1 MNTLKNVAC
10 LANALGLLCFWPY
23 VAAVLLAV
31 LIGRGPEA
39 FITEFVAHE
48 DQNPIN
54 FGTLNVV
61 IHIVIEDYNVI
72 QQMSKCNAV

>member
-10 LANALGLLCFWPY
+10 LANALGLLCFWHY

-31 LIGRGPEA
+31 LIGRRPEA

-48 DQNPIN
+48 DQKSDKFRHFKRRNTYSN
-54 FGTLNVV
+54 
-61 IHIVIEDYNVI
+61 
-72 QQMSKCNAV
+72 